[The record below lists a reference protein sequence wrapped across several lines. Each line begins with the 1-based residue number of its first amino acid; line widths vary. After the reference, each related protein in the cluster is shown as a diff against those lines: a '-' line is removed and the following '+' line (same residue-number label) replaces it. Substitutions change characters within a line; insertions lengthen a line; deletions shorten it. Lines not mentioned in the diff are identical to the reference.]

1 MERDLR
7 HLLEALQAA
16 IHRTQEGDTDREELN
31 RLAEAVE
38 RRLAQA
44 DREAADDGDEERQGL
59 IDSLEAAALR
69 FDAEHPVLGQA
80 LLRAVDA
87 LSAAGI

>member
-7 HLLEALQAA
+7 HLLEELRAA
-16 IHRTQEGDTDREELN
+16 IHRTREGDADRDELN

-44 DREAADDGDEERQGL
+44 DREAAADSDEERQSL

>member
-7 HLLEALQAA
+7 QLLEELRSA
-16 IHRTQEGDTDREELN
+16 IHRTREGDADRDELN

-44 DREAADDGDEERQGL
+44 DREAAADSDEERQSL

-80 LLRAVDA
+80 LLAAVDA

>member
-1 MERDLR
+1 MEQDLR
-7 HLLEALQAA
+7 QLLDELRAA
-16 IHRTQEGDTDREELN
+16 IHRTGEGDEDRAELI
-31 RLAEAVE
+31 RLADAVE
-38 RRLAQA
+38 RRLDENTVGAGDA
-44 DREAADDGDEERQGL
+44 GDDDRHHL

-69 FDAEHPVLGQA
+69 FEVQHPVLGQT